1 MACPLKRICEN
12 FKPTQPPHMRTRLY
26 LFTADQ
32 AEKQIGSDKD
42 LTSGPGETIE
52 STFEFGPGVC
62 LDISQTGAEVRCN
75 LTCSFDSFDSFDC
88 VYSKQRVRTGGKLD
102 QVGFSWIQLAR
113 QWQTWPFTPYQ
124 QGRGGVKSFGR
135 EIDWQCKL

>member
-12 FKPTQPPHMRTRLY
+12 LKPTRPPHMRTRLY

-42 LTSGPGETIE
+42 LTSGPGETE

-75 LTCSFDSFDSFDC
+75 LTIFDLF
-88 VYSKQRVRTGGKLD
+88 
-102 QVGFSWIQLAR
+102 I
-113 QWQTWPFTPYQ
+113 
-124 QGRGGVKSFGR
+124 
-135 EIDWQCKL
+135 